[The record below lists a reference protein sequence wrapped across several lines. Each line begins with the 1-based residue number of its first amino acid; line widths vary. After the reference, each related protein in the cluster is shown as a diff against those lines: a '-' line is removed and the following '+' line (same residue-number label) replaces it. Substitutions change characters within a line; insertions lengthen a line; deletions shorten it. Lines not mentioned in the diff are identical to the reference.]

1 MDQHHFL
8 HHHYHHPQDHR
19 TTRYTSLN
27 PQSHHH
33 HHHHSNLPPPPPA
46 PPPPLSY
53 HRTLH
58 AAPLSQPY
66 TPSTPQPQQQQQ
78 QQFSFNHH
86 TSLPHRTLEDDS
98 RSLTYDLLP
107 RRTTAIP
114 WNPNPRTDDFDREFH
129 HHHHRPPPPPPPPI
143 ETLRY
148 DPGRRD
154 RLVVDAY
161 EQNPREA
168 LAWGGGDYHAPSQG
182 DVEPAPYVRVYSV
195 ECDTDVAGRGSRVES
210 KRWVMSDRER
220 ERERGRELHESS
232 SNLVSKGSNSDKY
245 YHGSDNV
252 DRYSRGNSR
261 ERGHE
266 FARTPPKK
274 QVQKK
279 SALLRIQTVKPNHRN
294 REVEQLRYPG
304 YGPEGSNGFFRG
316 KEPYLAHGVKGEER
330 EGSPVEI
337 DISFESNSLVAKAIV
352 APPSSSVSVPDLN
365 VTPVLDSDL
374 GSGEKN
380 KRVSGS
386 DGYYS
391 GLQQPY
397 RMSSVVVVD
406 LNRSP
411 CKGNDRSGLRKE
423 VNVRK
428 SVKNSSSRSRTRE
441 ADDSRGKNAV
451 PNSVKAGNVCSG
463 KSTITVVKKK
473 RIVKRMVKRKACLN
487 SMTSVPNSLPAERLP
502 GTVEVES
509 AALVSSTASNP
520 EKIEANS
527 DEKSNIVEEVPDCL
541 HSLPKEG
548 NVLKEDKEGGLP
560 QLSLGPDS
568 TSQDCE
574 SDKDSDNREVSRFEI
589 ERDGNISKFPSRA
602 SSSEDKKSDSGCLDV
617 NNDVFDNGN
626 IIFMHD
632 NANTSDCLGANNS
645 VPGTDTVTE
654 FLSGSTISEVNHM
667 DYGNKQ
673 LSQNEGSLSVGN
685 YSNVQSPLNNNL
697 VDAGDE
703 ILKTSDTFSSSRKIR
718 IQDGLDCLQHSSALK
733 QGSDNGSSNL
743 EDCIVHGSGIMHD
756 AGNQLAHG
764 DVTMHPENCETEKT
778 FPDSNILAGSGEG
791 NTKKIKKRKARTQLN
806 ILSSEMESLSP
817 DHVNPVSLANNVDG
831 GTGLMSKDPSAS
843 IVLDQSV
850 QNDVD
855 SITGLDGVTALHE
868 EGEFL
873 ETQFYAAN
881 NNNDDANE
889 VSPSSKRKKVT
900 ANPNFTQ
907 CQSEISAVIVVTT
920 TSDVETPVNLNDNQ
934 EHQKEFALSS
944 MGMCI
949 PSSVQ
954 SMPYSESITKMSD
967 NIFSG
972 GSFDSTDANRE
983 TMSSEYSEL
992 QHSDIVSFSPCE
1004 DLAFQNDHF
1013 SPLEGECKENI
1024 TPVVLVSNTQIGVL
1038 GVGNTLGEKT
1048 DLQAVKGNYQYRDF
1062 VQRSPRPDMEPN
1074 DLNVKN
1080 DLLAQ
1085 QNLMSCPTS
1094 GDEVTTSN
1102 SNDEF
1107 IVDAPGALSDIFSQG
1122 MASEV
1127 PDRRSLEFTAINDEN
1142 ICGVEENTS
1151 SVHQTIQNS
1160 RSDSA
1165 FGHSNM
1171 ITKKTISEPSQV
1183 SSKVTTQAL
1192 NSYRFG
1198 LSGTKNQSGSVIP
1211 KTFPGHSFTF
1221 LKSETKTSASSTH
1234 VSKPRTWHRT
1244 GNNPPISVPR
1254 INSVRT
1260 VPPKRPILERKGNF
1274 QNTSYVRKGNSLVR
1288 KPTPVPALPQIS
1300 SVNKSSSSGFGEISK
1315 STKSESRADVTDQP
1329 MYLRAGATYSQQRQ
1343 RQRTPPL
1350 PIDTKSEENT
1360 SSSLVE
1366 PSGGSCENVSD
1377 PKTFIEINN
1386 NAQNS
1391 SEDALKHCEILE
1403 NQPVPSDNGE
1413 SQVEVNEG
1421 NPLSLNTKRIVYIK
1435 PKTNQLVATSNSCDV
1450 SVSTD
1455 DNGQTAFSDGYYKRR
1470 KNQLVR
1476 TTFESHTNQ
1485 TAVVPN
1491 GMANSDGQGTSN
1503 ALCNTRFSKKRLHK
1517 AVRSSCKR
1525 SRASLVWTLCS
1536 KNSSEHDRNSRHNQK
1551 VLPQLF
1557 RWKRATFASS
1567 FNSSSVS
1574 AIRSKHG
1581 FSLWKSRVLGV
1592 GGCSLKWS
1600 KSIEKNSKQANE
1612 EATLAVAAVERKKRE
1627 QKNAV
1632 CISSQSKSRK
1642 HSFHESSS
1650 YHSADNSVFVL
1661 LKIYASCINY
1671 LSVTLTLKVV
1681 VECAGERIF
1690 RIGSVR
1696 YRMDP
1701 SRRTLQRISVDESQS
1716 SGSTS
1721 SGLAS
1726 KSAYIPR
1733 RLVIGNDEYVRIGNG
1748 NQLIRD
1754 PKKRTRKLANEKVR
1768 WSLHTARQR
1777 LARKQKYCQFFTR
1790 FGKCKKDGGKCP
1802 YIHDPSKIAV
1812 CTKFLNGLCST
1823 PNCKLTHQVIPER
1836 MPDCSYFLQGL
1847 CSNSNCP
1854 YRHVNVNPNASIC
1867 EGFLRGYCADG
1878 NECRKKHSYVC
1889 PTFEATGSC
1898 TEGSKCKLHHPKKQS
1913 KGKKRKRSGD
1923 QNKTRGRYFGS
1934 IPAADVSESGMMVAP
1949 NRHKQSS
1956 EIEEE
1961 LSDYISLDVM
1971 SEEVADTDDLSF
1983 DPAELC
1989 ENDSLDDLDE
1999 LIKPVLLLKTKF
2011 TSQSPDSY
2019 LPRKWWRLRSFVNE
2033 VI

>member
-8 HHHYHHPQDHR
+8 HHHHYHHPQDHR

-33 HHHHSNLPPPPPA
+33 HHHNNLPPPPPA

-58 AAPLSQPY
+58 TPPAPQPY
-66 TPSTPQPQQQQQ
+66 TPSTPQHQQQQQQQ

-86 TSLPHRTLEDDS
+86 TTLPHRSLEDDS
-98 RSLTYDLLP
+98 RSLPYDLLP
-107 RRTTAIP
+107 RRASAIP

-148 DPGRRD
+148 DPGRRE
-154 RLVVDAY
+154 RLVVDPY

-182 DVEPAPYVRVYSV
+182 DVEPSPYVRVYSV
-195 ECDTDVAGRGSRVES
+195 ECDADVAGRGSRVES
-210 KRWVMSDRER
+210 KRWVMSDR

-252 DRYSRGNSR
+252 GRYSRGNSR
-261 ERGHE
+261 ECGHE

-294 REVEQLRYPG
+294 REVEQSRYPG

-316 KEPYLAHGVKGEER
+316 KEQYLAHGVKGEER

-374 GSGEKN
+374 GSGDRN
-380 KRVSGS
+380 KRISGS
-386 DGYYS
+386 DGYCS
-391 GLQQPY
+391 GLQQPF
-397 RMSSVVVVD
+397 RVSSVVVVD

-411 CKGNDRSGLRKE
+411 SKGNDRSSLGKE
-423 VNVRK
+423 VIVRK
-428 SVKNSSSRSRTRE
+428 NVEDGSSRSRTRE
-441 ADDSRGKNAV
+441 ADDSRGKNVV
-451 PNSVKAGNVCSG
+451 PNSVKVGNVCSG
-463 KSTITVVKKK
+463 KSTMTVVKKK
-473 RIVKRMVKRKACLN
+473 KIVKKVVKKATAN
-487 SMTSVPNSLPAERLP
+487 SKTSVSNSLPAKRLP
-502 GTVEVES
+502 GTVKVES
-509 AALVSSTASNP
+509 AALSSSTASVP
-520 EKIEANS
+520 DKIGANS
-527 DEKSNIVEEVPDCL
+527 DEKRNIVDEVAGPDCL

-548 NVLKEDKEGGLP
+548 NVLKEEKEGGLL

-568 TSQDCE
+568 TSQECSR
-574 SDKDSDNREVSRFEI
+574 SDKDSDNREVSRFEV
-589 ERDGNISKFPSRA
+589 ERDGNILKFPSCA
-602 SSSEDKKSDSGCLDV
+602 SSSEDKKSDSDCLNANHNV
-617 NNDVFDNGN
+617 LDNGN
-626 IIFMHD
+626 IISMHD
-632 NANTSDCLGANNS
+632 NSNTSDCLDANNS
-645 VPGTDTVTE
+645 VPNTYMVTE

-667 DYGNKQ
+667 DYDNKQ
-673 LSQNEGSLSVGN
+673 LCQNEVSLSLGK
-685 YSNVQSPLNNNL
+685 YSNIQSPLNNNL
-697 VDAGDE
+697 EDVGDE
-703 ILKTSDTFSSSRKIR
+703 LLKTSDTFSSSRKTR
-718 IQDGLDCLQHSSALK
+718 IQDCLQHASALK
-733 QGSDNGSSNL
+733 HISDDGSSNL
-743 EDCIVHGSGIMHD
+743 EDCISVHCSGIMDD
-756 AGNQLAHG
+756 AGKQLTHG
-764 DVTMHPENCETEKT
+764 DVTIHPENCETGKA
-778 FPDSNILAGSGEG
+778 FPNSNILAGSGEG
-791 NTKKIKKRKARTQLN
+791 DSKKIKKKRSRTQLN
-806 ILSSEMESLSP
+806 FLSSEMESLST

-831 GTGLMSKDPSAS
+831 ITSLLVKDPSACE
-843 IVLDQSV
+843 VLDQSV
-850 QNDVD
+850 ENDVD

-868 EGEFL
+868 KGGVL
-873 ETQFYAAN
+873 ESQFYAAN
-881 NNNDDANE
+881 NSNDDASE

-900 ANPNFTQ
+900 ANPIFTH
-907 CQSEISAVIVVTT
+907 CQSEISAMIVVTT
-920 TSDVETPVNLNDNQ
+920 TSNAEAPVNFNDNQ
-934 EHQKEFALSS
+934 EHQKEVALSS
-944 MGMCI
+944 MGVCI
-949 PSSVQ
+949 PSSAQ
-954 SMPYSESITKMSD
+954 SMSYSEDITKMSV
-967 NIFSG
+967 NILSG
-972 GSFDSTDANRE
+972 GSFDFIDANRE
-983 TMSSEYSEL
+983 T
-992 QHSDIVSFSPCE
+992 SFSPCE
-1004 DLAFQNDHF
+1004 DLAFQNDQF
-1013 SPLEGECKENI
+1013 SPLEGECTENI
-1024 TPVVLVSNTQIGVL
+1024 TPVVLVSDTQTDVL
-1038 GVGNTLGEKT
+1038 ELGNIMGEKT
-1048 DLQAVKGNYQYRDF
+1048 DLQAVKENYQYKDF
-1062 VQRSPRPDMEPN
+1062 VQRSPRADMEPN

-1085 QNLMSCPTS
+1085 QNLMSCPAS

-1102 SNDEF
+1102 SNDEL

-1127 PDRRSLEFTAINDEN
+1127 PDRRVLELTAINDEN

-1151 SVHQTIQNS
+1151 SVQEMKQNG
-1160 RSDSA
+1160 RSDHA
-1165 FGHSNM
+1165 FGHNM
-1171 ITKKTISEPSQV
+1171 MIKKTISESSQV

-1211 KTFPGHSFTF
+1211 KTFPGHSLTF
-1221 LKSETKTSASSTH
+1221 SRSETKSSASSTH

-1244 GNNPPISVPR
+1244 GNPPISLPR
-1254 INSVRT
+1254 INSVGT
-1260 VPPKRPILERKGNF
+1260 IPSKRPILERKGNF

-1288 KPTPVPALPQIS
+1288 KPTPVSALPQIS
-1300 SVNKSSSSGFGEISK
+1300 SVNQSSSLGFDDVSK
-1315 STKSESRADVTDQP
+1315 GTKSESRVDLTNQP

-1343 RQRTPPL
+1343 RTPPL
-1350 PIDTKSEENT
+1350 PINTKSEENT

-1366 PSGGSCENVSD
+1366 PPSGGSCENVSD
-1377 PKTFIEINN
+1377 PTSFIEINN
-1386 NAQNS
+1386 NVRNS
-1391 SEDALKHCEILE
+1391 SEDTLKHYEIPE
-1403 NQPVPSDNGE
+1403 NQPVPLDNGE
-1413 SQVEVNEG
+1413 SQVEANNG

-1450 SVSTD
+1450 SVPAD
-1455 DNGQTAFSDGYYKRR
+1455 DNGQTAFSDAYYKRR

-1476 TTFESHTNQ
+1476 TTFESHNNQ
-1485 TAVVPN
+1485 TAIVPN
-1491 GMANSDGQGTSN
+1491 GKANSDGQGTSN
-1503 ALCNTRFSKKRLHK
+1503 ALCNRRFSKKRLNK
-1517 AVRSSCKR
+1517 VGRSSCKR

-1536 KNSSEHDRNSRHNQK
+1536 KSSSENDRNSRHYQK

-1557 RWKRATFASS
+1557 PWKRATFASS

-1574 AIRSKHG
+1574 AISKKLLQLRKRDTVYTRSKHG

-1612 EATLAVAAVERKKRE
+1612 EATLAVAAVEKKKRE

-1632 CISSQSKSRK
+1632 CISSQSKR
-1642 HSFHESSS
+1642 
-1650 YHSADNSVFVL
+1650 
-1661 LKIYASCINY
+1661 
-1671 LSVTLTLKVV
+1671 
-1681 VECAGERIF
+1681 ERIF
-1690 RIGSVR
+1690 RFGSVR

-1716 SGSTS
+1716 SASTS

-1733 RLVIGNDEYVRIGNG
+1733 RLVIGSDDICRYVRIGNG

-1777 LARKQKYCQFFTR
+1777 LARKQYCQFFTR

-1878 NECRKKHSYVC
+1878 NEVLTNQCRKKHSYVC
-1889 PTFEATGSC
+1889 PTFEATGTC
-1898 TEGSKCKLHHPKKQS
+1898 TEGAKCKLHHPKKQR

-1923 QNKTRGRYFGS
+1923 QNNTRGRYFGS
-1934 IPAADVSESGMMVAP
+1934 IPADVSESGLMVAP
-1949 NRHKQSS
+1949 KRHKQS

-1961 LSDYISLDVM
+1961 LSDYISLDVV

-1983 DPAELC
+1983 DPAVFC
-1989 ENDSLDDLDE
+1989 ENDSLDDFDE
-1999 LIKPVLLLKTKF
+1999 LIKPVLLLKRKF
-2011 TSQSPDSY
+2011 TSQSPNSHILEASAGDVG
-2019 LPRKWWRLRSFVNE
+2019 RL
-2033 VI
+2033 

>member
-19 TTRYTSLN
+19 TTRYASLN
-27 PQSHHH
+27 PQSHHNH
-33 HHHHSNLPPPPPA
+33 HHHNNLPPPPPA

-53 HRTLH
+53 HRSLH
-58 AAPLSQPY
+58 PAPLPQPY

-78 QQFSFNHH
+78 QQQQFSFNHH
-86 TSLPHRTLEDDS
+86 SSLPHRTLEDDS
-98 RSLTYDLLP
+98 RSLPYDLLP

-168 LAWGGGDYHAPSQG
+168 LSWGGGDYHAPSQG
-182 DVEPAPYVRVYSV
+182 DVEPPPYVRVYSV
-195 ECDTDVAGRGSRVES
+195 ECEADVAGRGSRVES

-220 ERERGRELHESS
+220 ERGRELHESS
-232 SNLVSKGSNSDKY
+232 SNLVSKVSNTDKY

-252 DRYSRGNSR
+252 GRYSRGNSR
-261 ERGHE
+261 ERSHE

-274 QVQKK
+274 QMQKK
-279 SALLRIQTVKPNHRN
+279 SALLRIQTAKPNHRN
-294 REVEQLRYPG
+294 REVEQLRYPS

-316 KEPYLAHGVKGEER
+316 KEQYLAHGVKGEER

-352 APPSSSVSVPDLN
+352 APPSCSVSVPDLN
-365 VTPVLDSDL
+365 VTPVMDSDL

-391 GLQQPY
+391 GLHQPY
-397 RMSSVVVVD
+397 RVSSVVVVD

-411 CKGNDRSGLRKE
+411 CKRNDRSGLGKE

-428 SVKNSSSRSRTRE
+428 SVQDSSSRSRTRE
-441 ADDSRGKNAV
+441 ADDSRGQNAV

-473 RIVKRMVKRKACLN
+473 KIVKRLVKKASAN
-487 SMTSVPNSLPAERLP
+487 SKTSVPNSLQKRLP
-502 GTVEVES
+502 GTVKVES
-509 AALVSSTASNP
+509 AALISSTASIP
-520 EKIEANS
+520 EKIQANS
-527 DEKSNIVEEVPDCL
+527 DDKSNIYDEGPDCL

-548 NVLKEDKEGGLP
+548 NVLKEDKEGGLL
-560 QLSLGPDS
+560 QLSLGPDY
-568 TSQDCE
+568 TSQEC
-574 SDKDSDNREVSRFEI
+574 DKDSDNRELSRFEI
-589 ERDGNISKFPSRA
+589 ERDENIPKFSSRA
-602 SSSEDKKSDSGCLDV
+602 SSSEDKKSDSDCLDV
-617 NNDVFDNGN
+617 NNDVLDNGN

-632 NANTSDCLGANNS
+632 NANTSDCLAANNS
-645 VPGTDTVTE
+645 VPGT
-654 FLSGSTISEVNHM
+654 IAEVNHM
-667 DYGNKQ
+667 DYDNKQ
-673 LSQNEGSLSVGN
+673 LCQNEGSLSVGN

-703 ILKTSDTFSSSRKIR
+703 ILKTSDTFSSSRKIG
-718 IQDGLDCLQHSSALK
+718 IQDGLDCLQHASALK

-743 EDCIVHGSGIMHD
+743 EDCIIVHGSGIMND

-778 FPDSNILAGSGEG
+778 FPNSNMLAGSGEG
-791 NTKKIKKRKARTQLN
+791 NTKKIKKRKARTQFN

-817 DHVNPVSLANNVDG
+817 DHVNPDNLGNNVDG
-831 GTGLMSKDPSAS
+831 GTLLLSKDPSTS
-843 IVLDQSV
+843 KVLDQSV
-850 QNDVD
+850 QNDVE
-855 SITGLDGVTALHE
+855 SITGLDEVTALHE

-881 NNNDDANE
+881 NNNGDANE

-900 ANPNFTQ
+900 ANPNLTQ
-907 CQSEISAVIVVTT
+907 CQSQISAVIVVTT
-920 TSDVETPVNLNDNQ
+920 TSDVEAPVNLNDNQ

-944 MGMCI
+944 MGMCV
-949 PSSVQ
+949 PTSVQ
-954 SMPYSESITKMSD
+954 SMLSVQSLPYSESITKRSD
-967 NIFSG
+967 NILSG

-1004 DLAFQNDHF
+1004 DLAFQHDQF
-1013 SPLEGECKENI
+1013 SPLDGECIGNI
-1024 TPVVLVSNTQIGVL
+1024 TPVVLVSNTQIDVL
-1038 GVGNTLGEKT
+1038 GVGNTMGEKT
-1048 DLQAVKGNYQYRDF
+1048 DLQAVKEHYQYREF
-1062 VQRSPRPDMEPN
+1062 VQRSPRADMEPN

-1085 QNLMSCPTS
+1085 QNLMPCPTS

-1107 IVDAPGALSDIFSQG
+1107 TVDAPGALSDIFSQG

-1127 PDRRSLEFTAINDEN
+1127 PDKRILELTAINDEN

-1151 SVHQTIQNS
+1151 SVHQTKQNS

-1165 FGHSNM
+1165 FGHGNM

-1198 LSGTKNQSGSVIP
+1198 SSGTKNQSGSVIP

-1244 GNNPPISVPR
+1244 GNNPPISLPR
-1254 INSVRT
+1254 INSVRA

-1274 QNTSYVRKGNSLVR
+1274 QNTSYVRNGNSLVR

-1300 SVNKSSSSGFGEISK
+1300 SVNKSSSGLGEISK

-1329 MYLRAGATYSQQRQ
+1329 MYLRAGARFSQQRQ

-1350 PIDTKSEENT
+1350 PIDIKSEENT

-1366 PSGGSCENVSD
+1366 PHSGGSCENVSD

-1391 SEDALKHCEILE
+1391 SEDALKHCEIPE
-1403 NQPVPSDNGE
+1403 NQHVPSDNGE
-1413 SQVEVNEG
+1413 SQVEANEG

-1435 PKTNQLVATSNSCDV
+1435 PKTNQLVATSNSRDV
-1450 SVSTD
+1450 SLSTD

-1476 TTFESHTNQ
+1476 TTFESHSNQ
-1485 TAVVPN
+1485 TAAVPN
-1491 GMANSDGQGTSN
+1491 GTANSDGQGTSN

-1536 KNSSEHDRNSRHNQK
+1536 KNSSENDKNSRHNQK

-1574 AIRSKHG
+1574 AISKKLLQLRKRDTVYTRSKHG

-1612 EATLAVAAVERKKRE
+1612 
-1627 QKNAV
+1627 
-1632 CISSQSKSRK
+1632 
-1642 HSFHESSS
+1642 
-1650 YHSADNSVFVL
+1650 
-1661 LKIYASCINY
+1661 
-1671 LSVTLTLKVV
+1671 
-1681 VECAGERIF
+1681 
-1690 RIGSVR
+1690 
-1696 YRMDP
+1696 
-1701 SRRTLQRISVDESQS
+1701 
-1716 SGSTS
+1716 
-1721 SGLAS
+1721 
-1726 KSAYIPR
+1726 
-1733 RLVIGNDEYVRIGNG
+1733 
-1748 NQLIRD
+1748 
-1754 PKKRTRKLANEKVR
+1754 RKL
-1768 WSLHTARQR
+1768 H
-1777 LARKQKYCQFFTR
+1777 
-1790 FGKCKKDGGKCP
+1790 
-1802 YIHDPSKIAV
+1802 
-1812 CTKFLNGLCST
+1812 
-1823 PNCKLTHQVIPER
+1823 
-1836 MPDCSYFLQGL
+1836 
-1847 CSNSNCP
+1847 
-1854 YRHVNVNPNASIC
+1854 
-1867 EGFLRGYCADG
+1867 
-1878 NECRKKHSYVC
+1878 
-1889 PTFEATGSC
+1889 
-1898 TEGSKCKLHHPKKQS
+1898 
-1913 KGKKRKRSGD
+1913 
-1923 QNKTRGRYFGS
+1923 
-1934 IPAADVSESGMMVAP
+1934 
-1949 NRHKQSS
+1949 
-1956 EIEEE
+1956 
-1961 LSDYISLDVM
+1961 
-1971 SEEVADTDDLSF
+1971 
-1983 DPAELC
+1983 
-1989 ENDSLDDLDE
+1989 
-1999 LIKPVLLLKTKF
+1999 LLL
-2011 TSQSPDSY
+2011 
-2019 LPRKWWRLRSFVNE
+2019 LL
-2033 VI
+2033 